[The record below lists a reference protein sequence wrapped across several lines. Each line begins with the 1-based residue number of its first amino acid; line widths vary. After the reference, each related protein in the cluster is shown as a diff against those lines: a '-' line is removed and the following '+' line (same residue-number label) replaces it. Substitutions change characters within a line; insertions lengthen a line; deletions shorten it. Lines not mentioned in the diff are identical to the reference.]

1 MKFLPSWLPKIGV
14 VVDLVEEIPPPCCC
28 TGNAALE
35 TPWDAGRVLGQRGG
49 EEPGGDVTE
58 APLYCTGWLVGWL
71 VGGGER
77 GWLQGPELDVGSGAG
92 VRTRVYEQ
100 GCFSVIRFSSLAL
113 SLVQRRRIRGRS
125 HGKEYEDNHQ
135 PRTI

>member
-1 MKFLPSWLPKIGV
+1 MRGGGGIEGGA
-14 VVDLVEEIPPPCCC
+14 VDDDDV
-28 TGNAALE
+28 
-35 TPWDAGRVLGQRGG
+35 RVLGQRGG

-92 VRTRVYEQ
+92 VRTRVYEYR
-100 GCFSVIRFSSLAL
+100 GASL
-113 SLVQRRRIRGRS
+113 
-125 HGKEYEDNHQ
+125 
-135 PRTI
+135 